1 MRMAIQ
7 DKRRLFRE
15 GLCMLLDAE
24 HDIEV
29 VAAVGT
35 TSELMEACDR
45 EQPHAAVFQADGSA
59 GEAARLVTA
68 LRRRHRRLRIIGVYS
83 SMERQQ
89 ATEITRAGVDV
100 LVASGG
106 GVEPLLHAVR
116 DGAARTDL
124 SWLESPNT
132 SSDTPLAPL
141 TEREREVLRMV
152 GTGHTTREIAVRLGI
167 SAKTVENHKHRIF
180 SKLGVHNQAHA
191 VSIAMRAGILTP
203 GSVVASRAA
212 AGQ

>member
-15 GLCMLLDAE
+15 GLSILLEAE
-24 HDIEV
+24 PDIDV
-29 VAAVGT
+29 VAAV
-35 TSELMEACDR
+35 SSVPELMEACDR
-45 EQPHAAVFQADGSA
+45 DQPHAAVFQADGPPSD
-59 GEAARLVTA
+59 AARVGAA
-68 LRRRHRRLRIIGVYS
+68 LRRRHRRLRIVAVYS
-83 SMERQQ
+83 SMERSH
-89 ATEITRAGVDV
+89 ANEITRAGVDV
-100 LVASGG
+100 LVASAGG
-106 GVEPLLHAVR
+106 IDPLLHAVR

-124 SWLESPNT
+124 SWLDAPST
-132 SSDTPLAPL
+132 SDNEPLAPL

-152 GTGHTTREIAVRLGI
+152 GTGHTTREIALRLGI

-203 GSVVASRAA
+203 GSVVASSRA